1 MRPDGTVL
9 EIVRNPLPGGGSVTT
24 YADITDQDRAQE
36 AMRLSEQRYRLLVEM
51 SPDAVFAHRSRIILF
66 ANEAALKL
74 WGVDSIDKAIGKD
87 VLGFIHPDSRQTVIE
102 RIDTLESGGN
112 AEFRLPWAK
121 LQTLRADGTLVPVEA
136 SSTLITL
143 EDGPAVLTVIRDV
156 TDRQRAEDE
165 RLSLE
170 AQLRQSQKMEAIGTL
185 AGGIAHD
192 FNNILSAILGN
203 VDLALQDTDPGH
215 PAMES
220 LHEIRKAAVRAKNL
234 VQQILD
240 FSRSQEPQRCVIS
253 LRPVIDE
260 VSQLLRKTFPAGI
273 EIRTV
278 LEPDVPLVLADSE
291 QIHQVLMN
299 LCTNALHSL
308 ENDTGRIE
316 IRLDRL
322 QVSGSG
328 AESGLAP
335 GVYARLAVADTG
347 CGMDAATVER
357 IFEPFFTTKGQ
368 GQGTGLGLSVVHG
381 IVKNHDGVIN
391 VESHLRQ
398 GTTFTLYFPEAK
410 T

>member
-1 MRPDGTVL
+1 M
-9 EIVRNPLPGGGSVTT
+9 
-24 YADITDQDRAQE
+24 
-36 AMRLSEQRYRLLVEM
+36 
-51 SPDAVFAHRSRIILF
+51 
-66 ANEAALKL
+66 
-74 WGVDSIDKAIGKD
+74 
-87 VLGFIHPDSRQTVIE
+87 
-102 RIDTLESGGN
+102 
-112 AEFRLPWAK
+112 
-121 LQTLRADGTLVPVEA
+121 
-136 SSTLITL
+136 
-143 EDGPAVLTVIRDV
+143 
-156 TDRQRAEDE
+156 
-165 RLSLE
+165 
-170 AQLRQSQKMEAIGTL
+170 
-185 AGGIAHD
+185 
-192 FNNILSAILGN
+192 
-203 VDLALQDTDPGH
+203 
-215 PAMES
+215 
-220 LHEIRKAAVRAKNL
+220 
-234 VQQILD
+234 
-240 FSRSQEPQRCVIS
+240 
-253 LRPVIDE
+253 IDE

-273 EIRTV
+273 EITTV